1 MEAGERIRQP
11 RTNALPSPLASPKQE
26 NHPASEPRPCPASAH
41 GYAGGMGQFSYKTE
55 AVDPHRK
62 ILSEQLVMDLEHVA
76 EGPLLALAKQIPGG
90 YIHRKPFLRDAKWLF
105 KKRLGHLALDAAAIA
120 EHLPWYAD
128 ALKCEK
134 AKLIEHL
141 DELAAAIGGPRAAL
155 LCVLWNNEA
164 EQKDAALPADLLPRL
179 LTNAK
184 AQASKPD
191 TKAWKAAIAK
201 LGGASEKEPLD
212 SVDALDSAGKTV
224 RRLLQE
230 LSQGKAA
237 RENEGRQIRRQ
248 HANELEAKDTEIRKA
263 REDAGRQVQEAAKQA
278 ASLDANIV
286 ALQAKL
292 TAEETEVARL
302 RGELDRAREHVTKKA
317 REIAEELLS
326 EEIRPWLADA
336 RTLKSASEEVAK
348 LRQLTTETVEKVRK
362 AQRDADP
369 FLAKEHELRQA
380 IPQMEEMLKLLRRYL
395 RTAGQALPEVV
406 ALEKRLTEHIEKV
419 RYELEKRDQPSDP
432 FLERISAKINGADA
446 RELKSIES
454 ALLLAEE
461 SGLVDSRHADLY
473 RRDIHRRRSYM
484 ADRAF
489 HEQKQ
494 SGPLALLER
503 AVATGEKARLAL
515 DANNFACLRQDYLG
529 LRLATKKNAQGES
542 RFLLD
547 ATARQKVVQLAE
559 KLADDAPGLHV
570 WVSFDGQP
578 TALKS
583 TNSRVRVTFSR
594 AGAKADH
601 DIMDLVAKDKTV
613 EAPWFVV
620 SDDIEVRDATAR
632 EGAYIIYNDAL
643 IQLLVNRGIRA

>member
-1 MEAGERIRQP
+1 
-11 RTNALPSPLASPKQE
+11 
-26 NHPASEPRPCPASAH
+26 
-41 GYAGGMGQFSYKTE
+41 MGQFSYKND
-55 AVDPHRK
+55 AVDPHRR
-62 ILSEQLVMDLEHVA
+62 ILSEQLILDLQHVA
-76 EGPLLALAKQIPGG
+76 DAPLLALAKQIPGG
-90 YIHRKPFLRDAKWLF
+90 YIHRKPFLRDATWLF
-105 KKRLGHLALDAAAIA
+105 KKRLGHLASDATAIA
-120 EHLPWYAD
+120 EHLPWYAEI
-128 ALKCEK
+128 LKCEK
-134 AKLIEHL
+134 VKLLEHL
-141 DELAAAIGGPRAAL
+141 DELAGVIGGPRAGL
-155 LCVLWNNEA
+155 LCVLWNNQA
-164 EQKDAALPADLLPRL
+164 EQKDSVLPADLLPRL
-179 LTNAK
+179 LANTK
-184 AQASKPD
+184 AQANKPEA
-191 TKAWKAAIAK
+191 KAWKVIVTK
-201 LGGASEKEPLD
+201 LGGAAEKEPLD

-263 REDAGRQVQEAAKQA
+263 REDASRQVQEAAKQA
-278 ASLDANIV
+278 AALDANII

-302 RGELDRAREHVTKKA
+302 RGELDRAREHVAKKA

-406 ALEKRLTEHIEKV
+406 TLEKRLTEHIEKV

-454 ALLLAEE
+454 ALLLAEG

-484 ADRAF
+484 ADRAY

-503 AVATGEKARLAL
+503 AVATGESARLAI
-515 DANNFACLRQDYLG
+515 DANNFACLRQEYLG
-529 LRLATKKNAQGES
+529 LRLATKKNAQGEN

-547 ATARQKVVQLAE
+547 AAARQKVVQLAE
-559 KLADDAPGLHV
+559 KLADDATGLHV
-570 WVSFDGQP
+570 WVSFDGQQ
-578 TALKS
+578 TALKTS
-583 TNSRVRVTFSR
+583 NSRVRVTFSR

-620 SDDIEVRDATAR
+620 TDDIEVRDATAR

>member
-1 MEAGERIRQP
+1 
-11 RTNALPSPLASPKQE
+11 
-26 NHPASEPRPCPASAH
+26 
-41 GYAGGMGQFSYKTE
+41 MGHFSYKSE

-62 ILSEQLVMDLEHVA
+62 VISEQLVLDLEHVA
-76 EGPLLALAKQIPGG
+76 DGPLLALAKQIPGG

-105 KKRLGHLALDAAAIA
+105 KKRLGHLAQDASAIA
-120 EHLPWYAD
+120 EHLPWFAE

-134 AKLIEHL
+134 AKLLEHL
-141 DELAAAIGGPRAAL
+141 DEMAGVIGGARAAL
-155 LCVLWNNEA
+155 LCVLWNNQTEA
-164 EQKDAALPADLLPRL
+164 KEAALPADLLPRL
-179 LTNAK
+179 LANAK
-184 AQASKPD
+184 PQAGKPD
-191 TKAWKAAIAK
+191 GKAWKALLAK
-201 LGGASEKEPLD
+201 LGGAAEKEPLD
-212 SVDALDSAGKTV
+212 SVDALDSAGKTL
-224 RRLLQE
+224 RRLQQE
-230 LSQGKAA
+230 ISQGKAA
-237 RENEGRQIRRQ
+237 RENEGRQVRRQ
-248 HANELEAKDTEIRKA
+248 HANELEAKDAEIRKA
-263 REDAGRQVQEAAKQA
+263 REDAARQAQDAAKQA
-278 ASLDANIV
+278 ATLEGNIG
-286 ALQAKL
+286 ALQTKL
-292 TAEETEVARL
+292 TAEEAEVARL
-302 RGELDRAREHVTKKA
+302 RGELDRAREHVAKKA

-348 LRQLTTETVEKVRK
+348 LRQLTTETVDKIRK

-395 RTAGQALPEVV
+395 RTAGQALPEAVS
-406 ALEKRLTEHIEKV
+406 LEKRITEHIEKV

-454 ALLLAEE
+454 ALLLAEQ

-473 RRDIHRRRSYM
+473 RRDLHRRRSYM

-503 AVATGEKARLAL
+503 AVATGENARLAL

-547 ATARQKVVQLAE
+547 GAARQKVVQLAE

-578 TALKS
+578 TVLKT
-583 TNSRVRVTFSR
+583 TNARVRITFSR

-620 SDDIEVRDATAR
+620 TDDIEVRDATAR

>member
-1 MEAGERIRQP
+1 M
-11 RTNALPSPLASPKQE
+11 
-26 NHPASEPRPCPASAH
+26 PAR
-41 GYAGGMGQFSYKTE
+41 GYAGGMGQFSYKNE

-62 ILSEQLVMDLEHVA
+62 ILSEQLILDLQHVA
-76 EGPLLALAKQIPGG
+76 DAPLLALAKQIPGG
-90 YIHRKPFLRDAKWLF
+90 YIHRKPFLRDATWLF
-105 KKRLGHLALDAAAIA
+105 KKRLGHLASDATAIA
-120 EHLPWYAD
+120 EHLPWYAEV
-128 ALKCEK
+128 LKCDK
-134 AKLIEHL
+134 TKLLEHL
-141 DELAAAIGGPRAAL
+141 DELAGVIGGARAGL
-155 LCVLWNNEA
+155 LCVLWNNQA
-164 EQKDAALPADLLPRL
+164 EQKDAALAADILPRL
-179 LTNAK
+179 LANTK
-184 AQASKPD
+184 AQANKPD
-191 TKAWKAAIAK
+191 TKAWKAVVAK
-201 LGGASEKEPLD
+201 LVGATEKEPLD
-212 SVDALDSAGKTV
+212 SADALDSAGKTV

-230 LSQGKAA
+230 LSQGKIA
-237 RENEGRQIRRQ
+237 RENEGRAIRRQ
-248 HANELEAKDTEIRKA
+248 HANELEAKDAEVRKA
-263 REDAGRQVQEAAKQA
+263 REDAGRQGQEAAKQA
-278 ASLDANIV
+278 AALDANIV

-292 TAEETEVARL
+292 AAEETEVARL
-302 RGELDRAREHVTKKA
+302 RGELDRAREHVAKKA

-503 AVATGEKARLAL
+503 AVATGENARLAI
-515 DANNFACLRQDYLG
+515 DANNFACLRQEYLG
-529 LRLATKKNAQGES
+529 LRLATKKNSQGES

-547 ATARQKVVQLAE
+547 AAARQKVVQLAE

-570 WVSFDGQP
+570 WVSFDGQQ
-578 TALKS
+578 TALKT

>member
-1 MEAGERIRQP
+1 
-11 RTNALPSPLASPKQE
+11 
-26 NHPASEPRPCPASAH
+26 
-41 GYAGGMGQFSYKTE
+41 MGHFSYKTE

-62 ILSEQLVMDLEHVA
+62 ALSEQLILDLNHVA
-76 EGPLLALAKQIPGG
+76 DGPLLALAKLIPGG
-90 YIHRKPFLRDAKWLF
+90 YIHRKPFLRDAKWRF
-105 KKRLGHLALDAAAIA
+105 QKRLANLTEDAAAVA
-120 EHLPWYAD
+120 DHLPWFAGSLKAD
-128 ALKCEK
+128 K
-134 AKLIEHL
+134 ARLLEHL
-141 DELAAAIGGPRAAL
+141 EELAAVLGGPRAGL
-155 LCVLWNNEA
+155 LCLLWNHRA
-164 EQKDAALPADLLPRL
+164 ENKDAVLPADLLTRL
-179 LTNAK
+179 LANPK
-184 AQASKPD
+184 PQAGKPD
-191 TKAWKAAIAK
+191 GKAWKALQAK
-201 LGGASEKEPLD
+201 LGGAAEKEPLE

-224 RRLLQE
+224 RRLLTE
-230 LSQGKAA
+230 ISQGKAA

-248 HANELEAKDTEIRKA
+248 HANELETKDAEIRKVREEGA
-263 REDAGRQVQEAAKQA
+263 RQAQEAAKQA
-278 ASLDANIV
+278 AAQAA
-286 ALQAKL
+286 ALQVLQTKL
-292 TAEETEVARL
+292 TNEEAEVTRL
-302 RGELDRAREHVTKKA
+302 RGELERAREHVAKKA

-326 EEIRPWLADA
+326 EEVRPWLADA

-406 ALEKRLTEHIEKV
+406 ALEKRITEHIEKV

-432 FLERISAKINGADA
+432 FLERISARINGADA
-446 RELKSIES
+446 RELKSIEG
-454 ALLLAEE
+454 ALLLAEQA
-461 SGLVDSRHADLY
+461 GLV
-473 RRDIHRRRSYM
+473 
-484 ADRAF
+484 
-489 HEQKQ
+489 QKQ
-494 SGPLALLER
+494 SGPLAMLER
-503 AVATGEKARLAL
+503 AVATGEPARLAL

-529 LRLATKKNAQGES
+529 LRLPTKKNAQGDS

-547 ATARQKVVQLAE
+547 TAARQKVVQLIE

-570 WVSFDGQP
+570 WISFDGQQ
-578 TALKS
+578 TTLKTS
-583 TNSRVRVTFSR
+583 NSRVRVTFSR

-620 SDDIEVRDATAR
+620 SDDIEVRDATSR

>member
-1 MEAGERIRQP
+1 
-11 RTNALPSPLASPKQE
+11 
-26 NHPASEPRPCPASAH
+26 
-41 GYAGGMGQFSYKTE
+41 MGQFSYKNE

-90 YIHRKPFLRDAKWLF
+90 YIHRRPFLRDAKWLF

-120 EHLPWYAD
+120 EHLPWYAE

-134 AKLIEHL
+134 AKLLEHL

-155 LCVLWNNEA
+155 LCVLWNNQA

-179 LTNAK
+179 LANAK
-184 AQASKPD
+184 PQAGKPD
-191 TKAWKAAIAK
+191 SKAWKAAIVK
-201 LGGASEKEPLD
+201 LGGTTEKDPLD

-248 HANELEAKDTEIRKA
+248 HANELEAKDAEIRKA
-263 REDAGRQVQEAAKQA
+263 REDAARQVQDAAKHA
-278 ASLDANIV
+278 ASLDATIA
-286 ALQAKL
+286 ALQARL

-302 RGELDRAREHVTKKA
+302 RGELDRAREHVAKKA

-454 ALLLAEE
+454 ALLLAEQ

-473 RRDIHRRRSYM
+473 RRDLHRRRSYM

-547 ATARQKVVQLAE
+547 AAARQKVVQLAE

-570 WVSFDGQP
+570 WVSFDGQQ
-578 TALKS
+578 TALKT

-613 EAPWFVV
+613 DAPWFVV

>member
-1 MEAGERIRQP
+1 
-11 RTNALPSPLASPKQE
+11 
-26 NHPASEPRPCPASAH
+26 
-41 GYAGGMGQFSYKTE
+41 MGQFSYKNE

-76 EGPLLALAKQIPGG
+76 ETPLLALAKQIPGG

-105 KKRLGHLALDAAAIA
+105 KKRLAHLALDAAAIA
-120 EHLPWYAD
+120 EHLPWYAE

-134 AKLIEHL
+134 AKLLEHL
-141 DELAAAIGGPRAAL
+141 DELAGAIGGPRAAL
-155 LCVLWNNEA
+155 LCVLWNNKA

-179 LTNAK
+179 LANAK
-184 AQASKPD
+184 AQAGKPD
-191 TKAWKAAIAK
+191 TKAWKSTMAK
-201 LGGASEKEPLD
+201 LGGATEKEPFD
-212 SVDALDSAGKTV
+212 SVDPLDSAGKTV

-248 HANELEAKDTEIRKA
+248 HANELEAKNTEIRQA
-263 REDAGRQVQEAAKQA
+263 REDAGRQAQEATKQA
-278 ASLDANIV
+278 AALDANIV

-292 TAEETEVARL
+292 AAEETEVTRL
-302 RGELDRAREHVTKKA
+302 RGELDRAREHVAKKA

-515 DANNFACLRQDYLG
+515 DANNFACLRQNYLG
-529 LRLATKKNAQGES
+529 LRLPTKKNAQGES

-547 ATARQKVVQLAE
+547 TAARQKVVQLAE

-570 WVSFDGQP
+570 WVSFDGQQ
-578 TALKS
+578 TALKT

>member
-1 MEAGERIRQP
+1 
-11 RTNALPSPLASPKQE
+11 
-26 NHPASEPRPCPASAH
+26 
-41 GYAGGMGQFSYKTE
+41 MGHFSYKNE

-62 ILSEQLVMDLEHVA
+62 LLSEQLVLDLEHVT

-90 YIHRKPFLRDAKWLF
+90 YIHRGPFLKASKWLF
-105 KKRLGHLALDAAAIA
+105 KKRLMHLAQDAAAIA
-120 EHLPWYAD
+120 EHLPWYAA
-128 ALKCEK
+128 ALKWEK
-134 AKLIEHL
+134 AKLLENL
-141 DELAAAIGGPRAAL
+141 DELAGTIGGVRAAL
-155 LCVLWNNEA
+155 LCVVWNNQA
-164 EQKDAALPADLLPRL
+164 EQKDAALPTDLLARL

-184 AQASKPD
+184 PQGAKPEA
-191 TKAWKAAIAK
+191 KAWKALGAK
-201 LGGASEKEPLD
+201 AGGAAEKEPLEA
-212 SVDALDSAGKTV
+212 VDALDSAGKTV
-224 RRLLQE
+224 RRLLTE
-230 LSQGKAA
+230 ISQGKAA

-248 HANELEAKDTEIRKA
+248 HANELEAKDAEIRKIREEAA
-263 REDAGRQVQEAAKQA
+263 RQAQEATKQA
-278 ASLDANIV
+278 EVAEAN
-286 ALQAKL
+286 LQAVQGKL
-292 TAEETEVARL
+292 ANEEAEVTRL
-302 RGELDRAREHVTKKA
+302 RGELDRAREHVAKKA

-326 EEIRPWLADA
+326 EEVRPWLADA

-419 RYELEKRDQPSDP
+419 RYELEKRDHPSDP
-432 FLERISAKINGADA
+432 FLERISARINGADA
-446 RELKSIES
+446 RELKSIEG
-454 ALLLAEE
+454 ALLLAEQA
-461 SGLVDSRHADLY
+461 GLVDSRHADLY
-473 RRDIHRRRSYM
+473 RRDLHRRRSYL
-484 ADRAF
+484 ADKAF

-503 AVATGEKARLAL
+503 AVATGEPARLAL

-529 LRLATKKNAQGES
+529 LRLPTKKNAQGDS

-547 ATARQKVVQLAE
+547 AAARQKVVQLLE

-570 WVSFDGQP
+570 WISFDGQQ
-578 TALKS
+578 TALKT
-583 TNSRVRVTFSR
+583 TNSRVRITFSR

-620 SDDIEVRDATAR
+620 TDDIEVRDATSR

>member
-1 MEAGERIRQP
+1 
-11 RTNALPSPLASPKQE
+11 
-26 NHPASEPRPCPASAH
+26 
-41 GYAGGMGQFSYKTE
+41 MGHFSYKTE

-62 ILSEQLVMDLEHVA
+62 VLSEQLVLDLEHVA
-76 EGPLLALAKQIPGG
+76 DGPLLALAKQIPGG
-90 YIHRKPFLRDAKWLF
+90 YIHRKPFLKASKWLF
-105 KKRLGHLALDAAAIA
+105 KKRLGHLAQDATVVA
-120 EHLPWYAD
+120 EHLAWYD
-128 ALKCEK
+128 QCLKCDK
-134 AKLIEHL
+134 ARLLEHL
-141 DELAAAIGGPRAAL
+141 DELAGVVGGVRAAL
-155 LCVLWNNEA
+155 LCVLWNNQA
-164 EQKDAALPADLLPRL
+164 EQKDAVLPADLLGRL

-184 AQASKPD
+184 PLAAKPD
-191 TKAWKAAIAK
+191 AKAWKTLVAK
-201 LGGASEKEPLD
+201 LGGTAEKEPTE

-224 RRLLQE
+224 RRLLHE
-230 LSQGKAA
+230 ISQGKAA
-237 RENEGRQIRRQ
+237 RENEGRQVRRQ
-248 HANELEAKDTEIRKA
+248 HANELEAKDAEIRKA
-263 REDAGRQVQEAAKQA
+263 RDDAARQAQDAAKQA
-278 ASLDANIV
+278 ATLDANIL
-286 ALQAKL
+286 ALQARL
-292 TAEETEVARL
+292 TAEEAEVARL
-302 RGELDRAREHVTKKA
+302 RGELDRAREHVAKKA
-317 REIAEELLS
+317 REVAEELLS

-336 RTLKSASEEVAK
+336 RTLKAASEEVGK

-380 IPQMEEMLKLLRRYL
+380 IPQMEEMLKLLRRYQ

-406 ALEKRLTEHIEKV
+406 ALEKRITEHIEKV
-419 RYELEKRDQPSDP
+419 RYDLEKRDQPSDP

-446 RELKSIES
+446 RELKAIES
-454 ALLLAEE
+454 ALVLAEQ

-484 ADRAF
+484 ADAAF
-489 HEQKQ
+489 HVQKQ
-494 SGPLALLER
+494 SGPLAMLER
-503 AVATGEKARLAL
+503 AVATGENARLAL

-529 LRLATKKNAQGES
+529 LRLATKKNAQGDS

-547 ATARQKVVQLAE
+547 AAARQKVVQLME
-559 KLADDAPGLHV
+559 KLADDAPGLHL

-578 TALKS
+578 TALKT
-583 TNSRVRVTFSR
+583 TNSRVRCTFSR

-643 IQLLVNRGIRA
+643 IQLLVNRGLRA

>member
-1 MEAGERIRQP
+1 
-11 RTNALPSPLASPKQE
+11 
-26 NHPASEPRPCPASAH
+26 
-41 GYAGGMGQFSYKTE
+41 MGHFSYKNE
-55 AVDPHRK
+55 AVDPHRR
-62 ILSEQLVMDLEHVA
+62 ILSEQLVLDLEHVA
-76 EGPLLALAKQIPGG
+76 DGPLLALAKQIPGG
-90 YIHRKPFLRDAKWLF
+90 YIHRRPFLKASKWLF
-105 KKRLGHLALDAAAIA
+105 KKRLGHLAQDASAIA
-120 EHLPWYAD
+120 EHLPWFAD

-134 AKLIEHL
+134 AKLLEHL
-141 DELAAAIGGPRAAL
+141 DAMAGVIGGARAAL
-155 LCVLWNNEA
+155 LCVLWNNQA
-164 EQKDAALPADLLPRL
+164 EQKEAALPADLLPRL
-179 LTNAK
+179 LANAK
-184 AQASKPD
+184 AQAAKPD
-191 TKAWKAAIAK
+191 AKAWKTLLGQ
-201 LGGASEKEPLD
+201 LGGAAEKEPLD
-212 SVDALDSAGKTV
+212 SVDALDSAGKTL
-224 RRLLQE
+224 RRLQQE
-230 LSQGKAA
+230 ISQGKAA
-237 RENEGRQIRRQ
+237 RENEGRAIRRQ
-248 HANELEAKDTEIRKA
+248 HANELEAKDAEIRKA
-263 REDAGRQVQEAAKQA
+263 RDDAARQAQEAAKQA
-278 ASLDANIV
+278 AIHEASLQ

-292 TAEETEVARL
+292 AKEEAEVARL
-302 RGELDRAREHVTKKA
+302 RGELDRAREHVAKKA

-326 EEIRPWLADA
+326 EEVRPWLADA

-348 LRQLTTETVEKVRK
+348 LRQLTTETVDRIRK

-380 IPQMEEMLKLLRRYL
+380 IPQMDEMLKLLRRYL
-395 RTAGQALPEVV
+395 RTAGQALPEAV
-406 ALEKRLTEHIEKV
+406 ALEKRITEHIEKV

-454 ALLLAEE
+454 ALLLAEQ

-503 AVATGEKARLAL
+503 AVATGENARLAL

-547 ATARQKVVQLAE
+547 AAARQKVVQLAE
-559 KLADDAPGLHV
+559 KLADEAPGLHV
-570 WVSFDGQP
+570 WVSFDGQQS
-578 TALKS
+578 ALKT
-583 TNSRVRVTFSR
+583 TNSRVRITFSR

>member
-1 MEAGERIRQP
+1 
-11 RTNALPSPLASPKQE
+11 
-26 NHPASEPRPCPASAH
+26 
-41 GYAGGMGQFSYKTE
+41 MGHFSYKNE

-62 ILSEQLVMDLEHVA
+62 ILSEQLVLDLEHVA
-76 EGPLLALAKQIPGG
+76 DGPLLALAKQIPGG
-90 YIHRKPFLRDAKWLF
+90 YIHRRPFLKASKWLF
-105 KKRLGHLALDAAAIA
+105 KKRLGHLAQDASAIA
-120 EHLPWYAD
+120 EQLPWFAE

-134 AKLIEHL
+134 AKLLEHL
-141 DELAAAIGGPRAAL
+141 DEMAAVIGGPRAAL
-155 LCVLWNNEA
+155 LCVLWNNQV
-164 EQKDAALPADLLPRL
+164 EQKDAALSADLLPRL
-179 LTNAK
+179 LTGAK
-184 AQASKPD
+184 AQPNKPEA
-191 TKAWKAAIAK
+191 KAWKALLAK
-201 LGGASEKEPLD
+201 LGGATEKEPLD
-212 SVDALDSAGKTV
+212 SVDALDSAGKTL
-224 RRLLQE
+224 RRLQQE
-230 LSQGKAA
+230 ISQGKAA
-237 RENEGRQIRRQ
+237 RENEGRAIRRQ
-248 HANELEAKDTEIRKA
+248 HANELEAKDAEIRKA
-263 REDAGRQVQEAAKQA
+263 REEAARLVQEAAKQGA
-278 ASLDANIV
+278 TYETNLS
-286 ALQAKL
+286 ALQARL
-292 TAEETEVARL
+292 TAEEAEVARL
-302 RGELDRAREHVTKKA
+302 RGELERAREHVAKKA

-348 LRQLTTETVEKVRK
+348 LRQLTTETVDKIRK

-395 RTAGQALPEVV
+395 RTAGQALPEAV
-406 ALEKRLTEHIEKV
+406 ALEKRITEHIEKV

-446 RELKSIES
+446 RELKAIEG
-454 ALLLAEE
+454 ALVLAEL

-484 ADRAF
+484 ADAAF
-489 HEQKQ
+489 HVQKQ

-529 LRLATKKNAQGES
+529 LRLATKKNAQGEN
-542 RFLLD
+542 RYLLD
-547 ATARQKVVQLAE
+547 GAARQKVVQLAE

-570 WVSFDGQP
+570 WVSFDGQQS
-578 TALKS
+578 ALKT
-583 TNSRVRVTFSR
+583 TNSRVRITFSR

-620 SDDIEVRDATAR
+620 SDDIEVRDATSR

>member
-1 MEAGERIRQP
+1 
-11 RTNALPSPLASPKQE
+11 
-26 NHPASEPRPCPASAH
+26 
-41 GYAGGMGQFSYKTE
+41 MGQFSYKNE

-90 YIHRKPFLRDAKWLF
+90 YIHRRPFLRDAKWLF

-120 EHLPWYAD
+120 EHLPWYAE

-134 AKLIEHL
+134 AKLLEHL
-141 DELAAAIGGPRAAL
+141 EELAAAIGGPRAAL
-155 LCVLWNNEA
+155 LCVLWNNQA

-184 AQASKPD
+184 SQPGKPD
-191 TKAWKAAIAK
+191 AKAWKAVVAK
-201 LGGASEKEPLD
+201 LGGATEKEPLD

-263 REDAGRQVQEAAKQA
+263 REEAARQAQEAAKQA
-278 ASLDANIV
+278 AVLDANIV

-292 TAEETEVARL
+292 AAAETEVARL
-302 RGELDRAREHVTKKA
+302 RGELDRAREHVAKKA

-369 FLAKEHELRQA
+369 FLAQEHELRQA

-454 ALLLAEE
+454 ALLLAEQ

-473 RRDIHRRRSYM
+473 RRDLHRRRSYM

-503 AVATGEKARLAL
+503 AVATGEPARLAL

-529 LRLATKKNAQGES
+529 LRLTTKKNAQGES
-542 RFLLD
+542 RFMLD
-547 ATARQKVVQLAE
+547 AVARQKVVQLAE

-570 WVSFDGQP
+570 WVSFDGQQ
-578 TALKS
+578 TALKT

>member
-1 MEAGERIRQP
+1 
-11 RTNALPSPLASPKQE
+11 
-26 NHPASEPRPCPASAH
+26 
-41 GYAGGMGQFSYKTE
+41 MGQFSYKTE

-62 ILSEQLVMDLEHVA
+62 VLSEQLVMDLEHVA

-128 ALKCEK
+128 TLKCEK

-263 REDAGRQVQEAAKQA
+263 REDTARQVQEAAKQA

-547 ATARQKVVQLAE
+547 AAARQKVVQLAE

>member
-1 MEAGERIRQP
+1 
-11 RTNALPSPLASPKQE
+11 
-26 NHPASEPRPCPASAH
+26 
-41 GYAGGMGQFSYKTE
+41 MGHFSYKSE

-62 ILSEQLVMDLEHVA
+62 VISEQLVLDLEHVA
-76 EGPLLALAKQIPGG
+76 DGPLLALAKQIPGG

-105 KKRLGHLALDAAAIA
+105 KKRLGHLAQDASAIA
-120 EHLPWYAD
+120 EHLPWFAE

-134 AKLIEHL
+134 AKLLEHL
-141 DELAAAIGGPRAAL
+141 DEMAGVIGGARAAL
-155 LCVLWNNEA
+155 LCVLWNNQTEA
-164 EQKDAALPADLLPRL
+164 KEAALPADLLPRL
-179 LTNAK
+179 LANAK
-184 AQASKPD
+184 PQAGKPD
-191 TKAWKAAIAK
+191 GKAWKALLAK
-201 LGGASEKEPLD
+201 LGGAAEKEPLD
-212 SVDALDSAGKTV
+212 SVDALDSAGKTL
-224 RRLLQE
+224 RRLQQE
-230 LSQGKAA
+230 ISQGKAA
-237 RENEGRQIRRQ
+237 RENEGRQVRRQ
-248 HANELEAKDTEIRKA
+248 HANELEEKDAEIRKA
-263 REDAGRQVQEAAKQA
+263 RDDAARQAQDAAKQA
-278 ASLDANIV
+278 ATLEGNIG

-292 TAEETEVARL
+292 TAEEAEVARL
-302 RGELDRAREHVTKKA
+302 RGELDRAREHVAKKA

-348 LRQLTTETVEKVRK
+348 LRQLTTETVDKIRK

-406 ALEKRLTEHIEKV
+406 ALEKRITEHIEKV

-432 FLERISAKINGADA
+432 FLERISARINGADA
-446 RELKSIES
+446 RELKSIEG
-454 ALLLAEE
+454 ALLLAEQA
-461 SGLVDSRHADLY
+461 GLVDSRHADLY
-473 RRDIHRRRSYM
+473 RRDLHRRRSYM

-547 ATARQKVVQLAE
+547 AAARQKVVQLVE

-570 WVSFDGQP
+570 WISFDGQP
-578 TALKS
+578 TALK
-583 TNSRVRVTFSR
+583 TANARVRVTFSR

-620 SDDIEVRDATAR
+620 TDDIEVRDATAR

>member
-1 MEAGERIRQP
+1 
-11 RTNALPSPLASPKQE
+11 
-26 NHPASEPRPCPASAH
+26 
-41 GYAGGMGQFSYKTE
+41 MGQFSYKNE

-76 EGPLLALAKQIPGG
+76 ETPLLALAKQIPGG

-120 EHLPWYAD
+120 EHLPWYAE
-128 ALKCEK
+128 ALKCDK
-134 AKLIEHL
+134 AKLVEHL
-141 DELAAAIGGPRAAL
+141 DELAGAIGGPRTAL
-155 LCVLWNNEA
+155 LCVLWNNKA

-184 AQASKPD
+184 AQANKPD
-191 TKAWKAAIAK
+191 TKAWKSAMAK
-201 LGGASEKEPLD
+201 LGGATEKEPLD

-248 HANELEAKDTEIRKA
+248 HTNELEAKDVEIRKA

-278 ASLDANIV
+278 AALEANIV
-286 ALQAKL
+286 ALNAKL
-292 TAEETEVARL
+292 TAEETEVARM
-302 RGELDRAREHVTKKA
+302 RGELDRAREHVAKKA

-406 ALEKRLTEHIEKV
+406 TLEKRLTEHIEKV

-503 AVATGEKARLAL
+503 AVATGEKARLAI

-529 LRLATKKNAQGES
+529 LRLTAKKNAQGES
-542 RFLLD
+542 RFMLD
-547 ATARQKVVQLAE
+547 TAARQKVVQLAE

-570 WVSFDGQP
+570 WVSFDGQQ
-578 TALKS
+578 TALKT

-594 AGAKADH
+594 AGSKADH

>member
-1 MEAGERIRQP
+1 
-11 RTNALPSPLASPKQE
+11 
-26 NHPASEPRPCPASAH
+26 
-41 GYAGGMGQFSYKTE
+41 MGQFSYKNE

-62 ILSEQLVMDLEHVA
+62 ILSEQLVLDLQHVA
-76 EGPLLALAKQIPGG
+76 DAPLLALAKQIPGG
-90 YIHRKPFLRDAKWLF
+90 YIHRKPFLRDAQWLF
-105 KKRLGHLALDAAAIA
+105 KKRLGHLAMDATAIA
-120 EHLPWYAD
+120 EHLPWYAE

-134 AKLIEHL
+134 PKLLEHL
-141 DELAAAIGGPRAAL
+141 DELADTIGGPRAAL
-155 LCVLWNNEA
+155 LCVLWNNQA
-164 EQKDAALPADLLPRL
+164 EQKDAALPADLLARL
-179 LTNAK
+179 AANAK
-184 AQASKPD
+184 AQANKPEA
-191 TKAWKAAIAK
+191 KAWKAVVAK
-201 LGGASEKEPLD
+201 LAGVAEKEPLD
-212 SVDALDSAGKTV
+212 SVDALDSADKTL
-224 RRLLQE
+224 RRLQQE
-230 LSQGKAA
+230 IAQGKAA
-237 RENEGRQIRRQ
+237 RENEGRAIRRQ
-248 HANELEAKDTEIRKA
+248 HANELDAKDAEVRKA
-263 REDAGRQVQEAAKQA
+263 REDAARQAAEAAKQA
-278 ASLDANIV
+278 AMLEANIG
-286 ALQAKL
+286 ALQTKLAK
-292 TAEETEVARL
+292 EEAEVARL
-302 RGELDRAREHVTKKA
+302 RGELDRAREHVAKKA

-454 ALLLAEE
+454 ALLLAEQ

-529 LRLATKKNAQGES
+529 LRLTTKKNAQGES

-547 ATARQKVVQLAE
+547 AAARQKVVQLME

-578 TALKS
+578 TALKT
-583 TNSRVRVTFSR
+583 TNSRVRITFSR

>member
-1 MEAGERIRQP
+1 
-11 RTNALPSPLASPKQE
+11 
-26 NHPASEPRPCPASAH
+26 
-41 GYAGGMGQFSYKTE
+41 MGHFSYKNE

-62 ILSEQLVMDLEHVA
+62 VLSEQLVLDLQHVA
-76 EGPLLALAKQIPGG
+76 DAPLLALAKQIPGG
-90 YIHRKPFLRDAKWLF
+90 YIHRRPFLQASKWLF
-105 KKRLGHLALDAAAIA
+105 KKRLGHLAQDATAIA
-120 EHLPWYAD
+120 EHLPWYAE
-128 ALKCEK
+128 ALKADK
-134 AKLIEHL
+134 ARLLDHL
-141 DELAAAIGGPRAAL
+141 DELASVIGGPRTGL
-155 LCVLWNNEA
+155 LCVLWNNQA
-164 EQKDAALPADLLPRL
+164 EQKESALPSELLGRL
-179 LTNAK
+179 LANTK
-184 AQASKPD
+184 AQAAKPE
-191 TKAWKAAIAK
+191 TKAWKTLVAK
-201 LGGASEKEPLD
+201 LGGVAEKESLE

-224 RRLLQE
+224 RRLQQE
-230 LSQGKAA
+230 IAQGKAA
-237 RENEGRQIRRQ
+237 RENEGRQVRRQ
-248 HANELEAKDTEIRKA
+248 HTNELETKEAEILKV
-263 REDAGRQVQEAAKQA
+263 REESTRQAQEAAQHA
-278 ASLDANIV
+278 TALDANIV
-286 ALQAKL
+286 ALQTRL
-292 TAEETEVARL
+292 TKEEAEVARI
-302 RGELDRAREHVTKKA
+302 RGELDRAREHVAKKA
-317 REIAEELLS
+317 REMAEELLS

-348 LRQLTTETVEKVRK
+348 LRLLTTETVEKVRR

-406 ALEKRLTEHIEKV
+406 GLEKRITEHIEKV

-432 FLERISAKINGADA
+432 FLERISAKINGADS
-446 RELKSIES
+446 RELKAIES
-454 ALLLAEE
+454 ALVLAEQ

-484 ADRAF
+484 ADKAF

-503 AVATGEKARLAL
+503 AVATGEPARLAL

-529 LRLATKKNAQGES
+529 LRLPTKKNAQGDS

-547 ATARQKVVQLAE
+547 AAARQKVVHLME
-559 KLADDAPGLHV
+559 KLVDDAQGLHL

-578 TALKS
+578 STLKT
-583 TNSRVRVTFSR
+583 TNARLHITFSR

-620 SDDIEVRDATAR
+620 SDDIEVRDATSR

-643 IQLLVNRGIRA
+643 IHLLVNRGLRA

>member
-1 MEAGERIRQP
+1 
-11 RTNALPSPLASPKQE
+11 
-26 NHPASEPRPCPASAH
+26 
-41 GYAGGMGQFSYKTE
+41 MGQFSYKNE

-62 ILSEQLVMDLEHVA
+62 ILSEQLVMDLDHVA
-76 EGPLLALAKQIPGG
+76 ETPLLALAKQIPGG

-120 EHLPWYAD
+120 EHLPWYAE
-128 ALKCEK
+128 ALKCDK
-134 AKLIEHL
+134 AKLVEHL
-141 DELAAAIGGPRAAL
+141 DELAGAIGGPRTAL
-155 LCVLWNNEA
+155 LCVLWNNKA

-184 AQASKPD
+184 AQANKPD
-191 TKAWKAAIAK
+191 TKAWKSAMAK
-201 LGGASEKEPLD
+201 LGGATEKEPLD

-248 HANELEAKDTEIRKA
+248 HTNELEAKDVEIRKA

-278 ASLDANIV
+278 AALEANIV
-286 ALQAKL
+286 ALNAKL

-302 RGELDRAREHVTKKA
+302 RGELDRAREHVAKKA

-406 ALEKRLTEHIEKV
+406 TLEKRLTEHIEKV

-529 LRLATKKNAQGES
+529 LRLTAKKNAQGES
-542 RFLLD
+542 RFMLD
-547 ATARQKVVQLAE
+547 TAARQKVVQLAE

-570 WVSFDGQP
+570 WVSFDGQQ
-578 TALKS
+578 TALKT

-594 AGAKADH
+594 AGSKADH

>member
-1 MEAGERIRQP
+1 
-11 RTNALPSPLASPKQE
+11 
-26 NHPASEPRPCPASAH
+26 
-41 GYAGGMGQFSYKTE
+41 MGHFSYKSE
-55 AVDPHRK
+55 AIDPHRK
-62 ILSEQLVMDLEHVA
+62 VISEQLVLDLEHVA
-76 EGPLLALAKQIPGG
+76 DGPLLALAKQIPGG

-105 KKRLGHLALDAAAIA
+105 KKRLGHLAQDASAIA
-120 EHLPWYAD
+120 EHLPWFAE

-134 AKLIEHL
+134 AKLLEHL
-141 DELAAAIGGPRAAL
+141 DEMAGVIGGARAAL
-155 LCVLWNNEA
+155 LCVLWNNQTEA
-164 EQKDAALPADLLPRL
+164 KEAALPADLLPRL
-179 LTNAK
+179 LANAK
-184 AQASKPD
+184 PQAGKPD
-191 TKAWKAAIAK
+191 GKAWKALLAK
-201 LGGASEKEPLD
+201 LGGAAEKEPLD
-212 SVDALDSAGKTV
+212 SVDALDSAGKTL
-224 RRLLQE
+224 RRLQQE
-230 LSQGKAA
+230 ISQGKAA
-237 RENEGRQIRRQ
+237 RENEGRQVRRQ
-248 HANELEAKDTEIRKA
+248 HANELEAKDAEIRKA
-263 REDAGRQVQEAAKQA
+263 REDAARQAQDAAKQA
-278 ASLDANIV
+278 ATLEGNIG

-292 TAEETEVARL
+292 TAEEAEVARL
-302 RGELDRAREHVTKKA
+302 RGELDRAREHVAKKA

-348 LRQLTTETVEKVRK
+348 LRQLTTETVDKIRK

-395 RTAGQALPEVV
+395 RTAGQALPEAVT
-406 ALEKRLTEHIEKV
+406 LEKRITEHIEKV

-454 ALLLAEE
+454 ALLLAEQ

-473 RRDIHRRRSYM
+473 RRDLHRRRSYM

-503 AVATGEKARLAL
+503 AVATGENARLAL

-547 ATARQKVVQLAE
+547 AAARQKVVQLVE

-578 TALKS
+578 TALKT
-583 TNSRVRVTFSR
+583 TNARVRVTFSR

-620 SDDIEVRDATAR
+620 TDDIEVRDATAR

>member
-26 NHPASEPRPCPASAH
+26 NRPEGQPRPCPASAR
-41 GYAGGMGQFSYKTE
+41 GYAEGMGQFSYKTE

-76 EGPLLALAKQIPGG
+76 EAPLLALAKQIPGG

-155 LCVLWNNEA
+155 LCVLWNNQA
-164 EQKDAALPADLLPRL
+164 EQKDAALTADLLPRL

-184 AQASKPD
+184 AQSSKPD
-191 TKAWKAAIAK
+191 AKAWKAAIAK

-454 ALLLAEE
+454 ALHLAEE

-529 LRLATKKNAQGES
+529 LRLTTKKNAQGES

-547 ATARQKVVQLAE
+547 AAARQKVVQLAE

>member
-1 MEAGERIRQP
+1 
-11 RTNALPSPLASPKQE
+11 
-26 NHPASEPRPCPASAH
+26 
-41 GYAGGMGQFSYKTE
+41 MGHFSYKSE

-62 ILSEQLVMDLEHVA
+62 VISEQLVLDLEHVA
-76 EGPLLALAKQIPGG
+76 DGPLLALAKQIPGG

-105 KKRLGHLALDAAAIA
+105 KKRLGHLAQDASAIA
-120 EHLPWYAD
+120 EHLPWFAE

-134 AKLIEHL
+134 AKLLEHL
-141 DELAAAIGGPRAAL
+141 DEMAGVIGGARAAL
-155 LCVLWNNEA
+155 LCVLWNNQTEA
-164 EQKDAALPADLLPRL
+164 KEAALPADLLPRL
-179 LTNAK
+179 LANAK
-184 AQASKPD
+184 PQAGKPD
-191 TKAWKAAIAK
+191 GKAWKALLAK
-201 LGGASEKEPLD
+201 LGGAAEKEPLD
-212 SVDALDSAGKTV
+212 SVDALDSAGKTL
-224 RRLLQE
+224 RRLQQE
-230 LSQGKAA
+230 ISQGKAA
-237 RENEGRQIRRQ
+237 RENEGRQVRRQ
-248 HANELEAKDTEIRKA
+248 HANELEAKDAEIRKA
-263 REDAGRQVQEAAKQA
+263 RDDAARQAQDAAKQA
-278 ASLDANIV
+278 ATLEGNIG

-292 TAEETEVARL
+292 TAEEAEVARL
-302 RGELDRAREHVTKKA
+302 RGELDRAREHVAKKA

-348 LRQLTTETVEKVRK
+348 LRQLTTETVDKIRK

-395 RTAGQALPEVV
+395 RTAGQALPEAVT
-406 ALEKRLTEHIEKV
+406 LEKRITEHIEKV

-432 FLERISAKINGADA
+432 FLERISARINGADA
-446 RELKSIES
+446 RELKSIEG
-454 ALLLAEE
+454 ALLLAEQA
-461 SGLVDSRHADLY
+461 GLVDSRHADLY
-473 RRDIHRRRSYM
+473 RRDLHRRRSYM

-547 ATARQKVVQLAE
+547 AAARQKVVQLVE

-570 WVSFDGQP
+570 WISFDGQP
-578 TALKS
+578 TALK
-583 TNSRVRVTFSR
+583 TANARVRVTFSR

-620 SDDIEVRDATAR
+620 TDDIEVRDATAR

>member
-1 MEAGERIRQP
+1 
-11 RTNALPSPLASPKQE
+11 
-26 NHPASEPRPCPASAH
+26 
-41 GYAGGMGQFSYKTE
+41 MGQFSYKNE
-55 AVDPHRK
+55 AIDPHRK
-62 ILSEQLVMDLEHVA
+62 VLSEQLILDLQHVA
-76 EGPLLALAKQIPGG
+76 DGPLLALAKQIPGG
-90 YIHRKPFLRDAKWLF
+90 YIHRKPFLSNAKWLF
-105 KKRLGHLALDAAAIA
+105 KKRLGHLAVDAAAVA
-120 EHLPWYAD
+120 GHLPWFAQT
-128 ALKCEK
+128 LKVEK
-134 AKLIEHL
+134 AKLLEHL
-141 DELAAAIGGPRAAL
+141 EELAGVIGGPRTAL
-155 LCVLWNNEA
+155 LCVLWNNQA
-164 EQKDAALPADLLPRL
+164 TQKDATLSADLLGKL
-179 LTNAK
+179 IASTK
-184 AQASKPD
+184 AQSTKPE
-191 TKAWKAAIAK
+191 TRAWKAVLAK
-201 LGGASEKEPLD
+201 LGGASDKDSVEP
-212 SVDALDSAGKTV
+212 VDALDSAGKTV

-230 LSQGKAA
+230 ISQGKAA

-248 HANELEAKDTEIRKA
+248 HANELEAKDAELRKA
-263 REDAGRQVQEAAKQA
+263 REDAARQVQEAAKQA
-278 ASLDANIV
+278 GALDANIV

-302 RGELDRAREHVTKKA
+302 RGELDRAREHVAKKA
-317 REIAEELLS
+317 REIAEALLS

-336 RTLKSASEEVAK
+336 RTLKSASEEVSK
-348 LRQLTTETVEKVRK
+348 LRQLTTETVEKIRR

-406 ALEKRLTEHIEKV
+406 LLEKRITDHIEKV
-419 RYELEKRDQPSDP
+419 RYDLEKRDQPSDP
-432 FLERISAKINGADA
+432 FLERISARINGADA
-446 RELKSIES
+446 RELKSIEG
-454 ALLLAEE
+454 ALLLAEQA
-461 SGLVDSRHADLY
+461 GLVDSRHADLY
-473 RRDIHRRRSYM
+473 RRDLHRRRSYM
-484 ADRAF
+484 ADKAF

-529 LRLATKKNAQGES
+529 LRLASKKNAQGES
-542 RFLLD
+542 RYQLD
-547 ATARQKVVQLAE
+547 ADARQKIVQLAE
-559 KLADDAPGLHV
+559 KLADDAAGLHI
-570 WVSFDGQP
+570 WVSFDGQQ
-578 TALKS
+578 TTLRT